1 MTDFTKRIQH
11 NSDKFYSLDSVLPE
25 HLRDNSRFTEFMQA
39 YFEWNQLDNNSP
51 VSIINKLNEYRNIDL
66 IDEPYVKYLE
76 KEYAIS
82 IPSNLPSVD
91 KRKLYKQVNDIYR
104 ARGTIPAFEALFNL
118 LYGDDIELYY
128 PRVDLMKLSDGKW
141 DESDSRYLNKNGQLS
156 NYNYIQDSYYYQD
169 YSYVIKTRKPY
180 EQWQS
185 SVRKML
191 HPTGF
196 ALFGK
201 VAITSQASV
210 KRLKSPLS
218 QPGSEI
224 SSYENRLPLY
234 APVVIATTKVVET
247 TSFLQTTYLS
257 IVKTIF
263 KPKFGPGFALL
274 DKIKFLIGQ
283 PNKYYGNFTLAQ
295 AKYGSPFNILPSSS
309 ITVSSI

>member
-1 MTDFTKRIQH
+1 MVDTTKRIQ
-11 NSDKFYSLDSVLPE
+11 SVGEKYYALDSILPE
-25 HLRDNSRFTEFMQA
+25 YLKENTRFIEFIQT
-39 YFEWNQLDNNSP
+39 YFEWNQTSADSP
-51 VSIINKLNEYRNIDL
+51 ASIINRLNEFRDIDL
-66 IDEPYVKYLE
+66 VDDNYVKYLE
-76 KEYAIS
+76 KEYGIS
-82 IPSNLPSVD
+82 IPGNLPNVD

-118 LYGDDIELYY
+118 LYGDEIELYY

-141 DESDSRYLNKNGQLS
+141 DPSDERYLNKGGQLS
-156 NYNYIQDSYYYQD
+156 NYNYIQDSHYYQD

-180 EQWQS
+180 EQWQGA
-185 SVRKML
+185 VRKMV

-196 ALFGK
+196 ALFGE
-201 VAITSQASV
+201 VAITSQATV
-210 KRLKSPLS
+210 KRLKSPLL

-247 TSFLQTTYLS
+247 TSFLHTTYLS
-257 IVKTIF
+257 IVNTIF

-283 PNKYYGNFTLAQ
+283 PNKYYGNFTLKQ
-295 AKYGSPFNILPSSS
+295 AKNGSPFNILPNSS

>member
-1 MTDFTKRIQH
+1 MTNTTKRIQTT
-11 NSDKFYSLDSVLPE
+11 NNKFYSLDSVLPE
-25 HLRDNSRFTEFMQA
+25 HLRDNGRFTEFIKS
-39 YFEWNQLDNNSP
+39 YFEWMETAEDSP
-51 VSIINKLNEYRNIDL
+51 ASIINRLNEFRNIDL
-66 IDEPYVKYLE
+66 IDDPYVKYLE

-82 IPSNLPSVD
+82 IPGNLPLVD
-91 KRKLYKQVNDIYR
+91 KRKLYKQINDIYR

-118 LYGDDIELYY
+118 LYGDEIELYY
-128 PRVDLMKLSDGKW
+128 PRQDLMKLSDGKW
-141 DESDSRYLNKNGQLS
+141 DANDQRYLNKGSFLS

-180 EQWQS
+180 AQWQGA
-185 SVRKML
+185 VRKTL

-201 VAITSQASV
+201 VAIQSEAVV
-210 KRLKSPLS
+210 KRLKSPLA
-218 QPGSEI
+218 QPGSTVQAF
-224 SSYENRLPLY
+224 ENRIPLY
-234 APVVIATTKVVET
+234 APVVVSTTKVIET

-257 IVKTIF
+257 IVNKLL

-283 PNKYYGNFTLAQ
+283 PNKIYGNFTLAQ
-295 AKYGSPFNILPSSS
+295 AKNGSPFNILPNSS

>member
-1 MTDFTKRIQH
+1 MTVTTKRIQP
-11 NSDKFYSLDSVLPE
+11 SSSKFYALDSILPE
-25 HLRDNSRFTEFMQA
+25 YLRDNTRFTDFIQSYFDWMQ
-39 YFEWNQLDNNSP
+39 NSADSP
-51 VSIINKLNEYRNIDL
+51 ASIINKLNQFRDVDL
-66 IDEPYVKYLE
+66 VDDTYIKYLE
-76 KEYAIS
+76 KEYGIS
-82 IPSNLPSVD
+82 LPGNLPGVD
-91 KRKLYKQVNDIYR
+91 KRKLYKQINDVYR

-118 LYGDDIELYY
+118 LYGDEIELYY
-128 PRVDLMKLSDGKW
+128 PKVDLLKLSDGKW
-141 DESDSRYLNKNGQLS
+141 DSNDGRYLNKGGQLS

-180 EQWQS
+180 EQWQGA
-185 SVRKML
+185 VRKML

-201 VAITSQASV
+201 VAITSQATV
-210 KRLKSPLS
+210 KRLKSPLA

-257 IVKTIF
+257 IVNTFF

-283 PNKYYGNFTLAQ
+283 PNKYYSNFTLAQ
-295 AKYGSPFNILPSSS
+295 AKYGSPFNILPNSS